1 MDNNVTKEDQAT
13 NAEVSFSPQEVAIGA
28 ELSRNPS
35 YKEIARKTSLSPK
48 MVAYYMSTMMKKTG
62 TSSKKELSAFFRRN
76 GASFAQQ
83 EASEGEFSHEN
94 NYNKPFL
101 ILFLILLFIL
111 GAYFFKKYSVQS
123 PHVTNVVSIK
133 NNRLN
138 RDKVVGSVVS
148 VLGKQDEVR
157 TVVIVGAGGAGKT
170 TLARQILSSMN
181 SRIRFEVNAETEDCL
196 YNSFLD
202 LAEYIANTNET
213 KQELDVIKNL
223 QNSDDKKK
231 ALIRFVSGILRKSED
246 WALMFDNVV
255 SLRQVWSYLP
265 LNSESFG
272 RGTVIITTRNE
283 NIKGTSFIEDS
294 QVVDIG
300 VLSKK
305 EKRELFCS
313 ILFKQDF
320 TQLDEKL
327 QDEVDNFLKN
337 IPELPLDV
345 CAVAY
350 YLKNTKTS
358 MAEYEKMMNSSSRE
372 LNAAQK
378 MFLMENAN
386 YSKTRYEI
394 VSSVFKEILKDDEQF
409 KKLLLFI
416 CLFDSQ
422 NIPKW
427 ILKKSVNDPVYAD
440 RFINKLK
447 QNSLIIDNG
456 RSISIHRSTQS
467 VGLDYIVDV
476 LDIHEKEELIKQLV
490 DHLCSAAYMQNIDI
504 MKIIPHAEA
513 LSEKLSR
520 DNLKN
525 LENIHENQIRLLILI
540 GKIHKYKSHKML
552 ESLKYFEKAFTLNDQ
567 YNSLDEVSLARL
579 QLDAGE
585 ACSLMGMN
593 IEAESHLS
601 QSVKY
606 LEGKELSKNYRLLG
620 VTKMRSKQFKEANEF
635 FKKALEALKKAQGD
649 QIDLKIDESN
659 IYSDM
664 AFNYFMDGINRTNA
678 KKAVPI
684 MEKAVEILAEYASD
698 HRVVGRLAIHKI
710 KLAAIY
716 NALGKYDLALKLA
729 DETEKFIN
737 DSKLD
742 NSDIYYV
749 RGIIARERGLSN
761 VRLNNIEEAYKYFLE
776 ANGIFSKSM
785 TSDYLFKIKMHE
797 AECLVR
803 LNRLDEAFA
812 ACEDMFS
819 TKERERNNYS
829 DLFFNTCYYHAAIIK
844 YRQNDF
850 ESAKKYFKKFFES
863 MRIFC
868 REIAPEEDCRDLEQE
883 GAFSTNASMEDFFRN
898 SLKVFELIYWKD
910 YEFTKYYIEENLKL
924 LK

>member
-1 MDNNVTKEDQAT
+1 MEKNTIKEDKST
-13 NAEVSFSPQEVAIGA
+13 NVDVSFSPQEVAIGA

-62 TSSKKELSAFFRRN
+62 TSSKKELAVFFRKNETTFVHQKESQSATHNN
-76 GASFAQQ
+76 GYS
-83 EASEGEFSHEN
+83 
-94 NYNKPFL
+94 KLFL
-101 ILFLILLFIL
+101 ILFLIPLFIL

-202 LAEYIANTNET
+202 LAEYIASTNEA

-223 QNSDDKKK
+223 QNSNDKKK
-231 ALIRFVSGILRKSED
+231 ALIRFVSGILRKSGD

-255 SLRQVWSYLP
+255 SLSQVWSYLP

-283 NIKGTSFIEDS
+283 NIKGTNFIEDS

-320 TQLDEKL
+320 TQLEEKL

-350 YLKNTKTS
+350 YLRNTKTS

-635 FKKALEALKKAQGD
+635 FKKALEALKKAKGD

-716 NALGKYDLALKLA
+716 NALGKYDIALKLA

-776 ANGIFSKSM
+776 AKGIFSKSM

-868 REIAPEEDCRDLEQE
+868 REIAPEKDCRDLEQD

-910 YEFTKYYIEENLKL
+910 YEFKKYYIEENLKL